1 MIHTDREKDF
11 SWFFSCRNE
20 IIARKVDGYI
30 KLLYAHTHTHTPIH
44 SIYWNNSIS
53 CLWVFWNQFY
63 RYMHMKMNAC
73 FLFFCCP
80 IPVWQRKSVS
90 VRKRYFF
97 FCWNYYIGNRVGNYL
112 WLAWHAQIY
121 RPFSILLSM
130 QSIQSNWKQCAV
142 SSGFFFLSKIHC
154 LHNESKLFRRSDK
167 SLNSP

>member
-97 FCWNYYIGNRVGNYL
+97 FL
-112 WLAWHAQIY
+112 LKLLY
-121 RPFSILLSM
+121 RK
-130 QSIQSNWKQCAV
+130 QSW
-142 SSGFFFLSKIHC
+142 
-154 LHNESKLFRRSDK
+154 KLFMTRMTRTNLSSFFH
-167 SLNSP
+167 SLVYAINSIKLKTVCREQWLFFSFKNPLLTQWIEVV